1 MIKFIV
7 IGLLAFL
14 VLSILGQNNAKG
26 YEALISVLLVGFAHE
41 YTDFFY

>member
-14 VLSILGQNNAKG
+14 VVGILGQNNAKG
-26 YEALISVLLVGFAHE
+26 YEALISVLLIGLVHE
-41 YTDFFY
+41 YTDFF